1 MSKSASLKRNS
12 LRMIVHVEEN
22 SGSSALEHRQEAA
35 TLCPERAARAAP
47 ASPSA
52 LTVLIQIRN

>member
-1 MSKSASLKRNS
+1 
-12 LRMIVHVEEN
+12 MIVHVEEN